1 MKKTLFR
8 RVICF
13 ILSLATLLG
22 TLGITAAASSET
34 YHGSNRDTASSLE
47 EMQALVGVSS
57 YDEYKQIYG
66 DPDDPNVS
74 VSGLPVIKIDV
85 INDIIAASSNAV
97 VVSASEQCL
106 ESMISDQSNW
116 ATFGEENLNT
126 AVYLPAT
133 GSTSWSFDIP
143 ENASSY
149 YYIKLEYYNPI
160 TGESSIS
167 SIERKLLID
176 GKPAYNEASNI
187 TLTKFWEYTNYTV
200 SDPVPAPAGAVDG
213 TTVRYDYKNE
223 EGYYHKIVETVKDG
237 MLTTTTYTIT
247 SDINGN
253 SMAPAF
259 EEISQW
265 NTYYVQDSTG
275 YHQNYLNFFFAYGSH
290 QLTLAAEREPVI
302 IKSIE
307 LIPYEPDASLIK
319 SYEEVKAEY
328 IANGYQSASGALEN
342 VVLQGEFPNL
352 VSDSSVYPTN
362 DNSSSANFPSTPSAQ
377 LYNVIGENSY
387 DTMGQW
393 AAYTFTVNESGLYKI
408 GARYLQSQLQ
418 GMYICRALKL
428 TGGHYGETPTVP
440 FVEAYDIQFN
450 YSKEWQSEFLSDSNG
465 TVFELYFEKG
475 VEYTLYLECS
485 LGSLSKLI
493 QRVENSLTS
502 INGSYLEM
510 LQLTGSS
517 PDEYRDYDFWGLM
530 QDDVINLLVQA
541 VELMNVKEALEK
553 LCGTSGA
560 HLATLETVAILLD
573 KMGSDR
579 GEKIAVNMSTLKSY
593 LGTLGTWI
601 NDSKKG
607 TLVLDSISICPAQ
620 ADAKTLPKKDV
631 NFFKS
636 LWFEFTSFIY
646 SFFIDYE
653 AMGLTEASAGSG
665 ETVDV
670 WLATGRDQSNIWR
683 SLVDASN
690 GFTNK
695 TGYGVN
701 LKLVTSATLLPSI
714 LAGKGPDVYMGL
726 GAADVIN
733 FAIRDA
739 VIGVSGNSPRLT
751 DEQNAVFKN
760 TYYTYKDENGKAT
773 TPSLVPDA
781 SKEPSFVSL
790 PFHDNFDSNYV
801 QAAKDTVTLL
811 DVSYGIPQ
819 TMSFAMMFYRMD
831 VLANLGQEVPETWS
845 QLLAILPLLQ
855 SNNMTIGVNYTA
867 ALQFMI
873 YQKGGNMWRY
883 TDDPEYAG
891 ARIDLDSDIALE
903 SFDYVCRLYTDYSF
917 PVSYDGAN
925 RFRTGEMPIIISDY
939 ISMYN
944 TLTVYATEIEG
955 LWEFCPLPG
964 SEREDGTIN
973 YNSIAGITATVM
985 LNGCNEIGEMTAAWE
1000 FMQWQ
1005 TSADVQ
1011 SNYGNRMVALIGPS
1025 AKYESANVNAIRNL
1039 SWTAN
1044 EREALE
1050 DQMKHMSSIVN
1061 YPGSYIIDRYMKFA
1075 FLDVVND
1082 SVDPVDAMTDYIEAI
1097 NEELKRKR
1105 EEFGMK
1111 VFETEQDAEDY
1122 EAGREKNK

>member
-1 MKKTLFR
+1 M
-8 RVICF
+8 
-13 ILSLATLLG
+13 
-22 TLGITAAASSET
+22 
-34 YHGSNRDTASSLE
+34 
-47 EMQALVGVSS
+47 
-57 YDEYKQIYG
+57 
-66 DPDDPNVS
+66 
-74 VSGLPVIKIDV
+74 
-85 INDIIAASSNAV
+85 
-97 VVSASEQCL
+97 
-106 ESMISDQSNW
+106 
-116 ATFGEENLNT
+116 
-126 AVYLPAT
+126 
-133 GSTSWSFDIP
+133 
-143 ENASSY
+143 
-149 YYIKLEYYNPI
+149 
-160 TGESSIS
+160 
-167 SIERKLLID
+167 
-176 GKPAYNEASNI
+176 
-187 TLTKFWEYTNYTV
+187 
-200 SDPVPAPAGAVDG
+200 
-213 TTVRYDYKNE
+213 
-223 EGYYHKIVETVKDG
+223 
-237 MLTTTTYTIT
+237 
-247 SDINGN
+247 
-253 SMAPAF
+253 
-259 EEISQW
+259 
-265 NTYYVQDSTG
+265 
-275 YHQNYLNFFFAYGSH
+275 
-290 QLTLAAEREPVI
+290 
-302 IKSIE
+302 
-307 LIPYEPDASLIK
+307 
-319 SYEEVKAEY
+319 
-328 IANGYQSASGALEN
+328 
-342 VVLQGEFPNL
+342 
-352 VSDSSVYPTN
+352 
-362 DNSSSANFPSTPSAQ
+362 
-377 LYNVIGENSY
+377 
-387 DTMGQW
+387 
-393 AAYTFTVNESGLYKI
+393 
-408 GARYLQSQLQ
+408 
-418 GMYICRALKL
+418 
-428 TGGHYGETPTVP
+428 
-440 FVEAYDIQFN
+440 
-450 YSKEWQSEFLSDSNG
+450 
-465 TVFELYFEKG
+465 
-475 VEYTLYLECS
+475 
-485 LGSLSKLI
+485 
-493 QRVENSLTS
+493 
-502 INGSYLEM
+502 
-510 LQLTGSS
+510 
-517 PDEYRDYDFWGLM
+517 
-530 QDDVINLLVQA
+530 
-541 VELMNVKEALEK
+541 
-553 LCGTSGA
+553 
-560 HLATLETVAILLD
+560 
-573 KMGSDR
+573 
-579 GEKIAVNMSTLKSY
+579 
-593 LGTLGTWI
+593 
-601 NDSKKG
+601 
-607 TLVLDSISICPAQ
+607 
-620 ADAKTLPKKDV
+620 
-631 NFFKS
+631 
-636 LWFEFTSFIY
+636 
-646 SFFIDYE
+646 
-653 AMGLTEASAGSG
+653 
-665 ETVDV
+665 
-670 WLATGRDQSNIWR
+670 
-683 SLVDASN
+683 
-690 GFTNK
+690 
-695 TGYGVN
+695 
-701 LKLVTSATLLPSI
+701 
-714 LAGKGPDVYMGL
+714 
-726 GAADVIN
+726 
-733 FAIRDA
+733 
-739 VIGVSGNSPRLT
+739 
-751 DEQNAVFKN
+751 
-760 TYYTYKDENGKAT
+760 
-773 TPSLVPDA
+773 PDA